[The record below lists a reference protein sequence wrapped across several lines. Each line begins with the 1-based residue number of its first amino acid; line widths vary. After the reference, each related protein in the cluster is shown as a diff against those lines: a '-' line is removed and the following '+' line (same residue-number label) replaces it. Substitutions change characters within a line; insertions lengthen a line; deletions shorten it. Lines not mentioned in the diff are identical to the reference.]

1 MPPVRQS
8 QRVRREV
15 EPYQAAGPPQLTVG
29 QQRRR
34 NARYDQR
41 REPVQAAR
49 NGVPTTYEEIQ
60 RRIRHDD
67 RDPIIPEAIA
77 ITNKLPAGIR
87 EIAGGQMTK
96 ISVSLGDDGTQFH
109 HAHSKYNLGDFNIRP
124 HFDAYSLLRSDK

>member
-15 EPYQAAGPPQLTVG
+15 EPYQAAGPPQVNIR

-34 NARYDQR
+34 NARYEQR
-41 REPVQAAR
+41 REPLQAAR

-67 RDPIIPEAIA
+67 RDPI
-77 ITNKLPAGIR
+77 TNKLPATIR